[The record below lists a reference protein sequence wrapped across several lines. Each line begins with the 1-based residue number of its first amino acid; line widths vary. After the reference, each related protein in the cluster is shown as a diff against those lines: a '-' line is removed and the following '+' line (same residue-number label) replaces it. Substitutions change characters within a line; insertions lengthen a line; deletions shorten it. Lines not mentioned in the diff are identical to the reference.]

1 MIRKDIVLAIAIIF
15 FSTPLLANQ
24 LMVDQFVSP
33 STCGGC
39 HSDIYDQWQNSMHN
53 LAHNDPIYLAI
64 SRLFLTG
71 LTDKGEIAEAESCVK
86 CHTPVGYIT
95 GYPEKSSD
103 ERAKV
108 AQIATEGIQCDY
120 CHSATGA
127 KKMYN
132 NGLTIKPGNGEDSPG
147 VKRGPRKDAKSDFH
161 ETEFS
166 KFHTESDICGTCH
179 NVKHVSFGIS
189 LETTFDEWKEGPY
202 NSEDSQ
208 KRITCQGCHM
218 YQRVGV
224 PATGSTERP
233 DNRGSSVEDGPI
245 RDHIFTHSFVGGNS
259 LIPALSGGKDKSQMA
274 EERLKNA
281 ATLSLDDAR
290 IREGKLNITITNSG
304 AGHYLPTGL
313 TDIRQVWLEITLL
326 DEKGRELFSSGRLD
340 KDGYMAENAIIFNT
354 IYGDGKGD
362 PVLNISKAR
371 EILKDMRIPPL
382 KSVTEEVSFEAKNLK
397 SLNIHV
403 RLLYRAAPKRVLD
416 KVAGDGKFVL
426 PVITMA
432 EITKNVEL

>member
-1 MIRKDIVLAIAIIF
+1 MVKKSTVWCLLILL
-15 FSTPLLANQ
+15 FSTSGFANQ
-24 LMVDQFVSP
+24 LMIDQFISP
-33 STCGGC
+33 ETCGGC
-39 HSDIYDQWQNSMHN
+39 HEKIYNQWQNSMHN

-64 SRLFLTG
+64 SRFFLTG

-132 NGLTIKPGNGEDSPG
+132 NGLTIRPGNGEDSPG
-147 VKRGPRKDAKSDFH
+147 VKRGPRKDAQSDFH

-179 NVKHVSFGIS
+179 NVKHISFGTS

-233 DNRGSSVEDGPI
+233 DNRGSSVEDDPI

-281 ATLSLDDAR
+281 ATLSIHDAR

-313 TDIRQVWLEITLL
+313 TDVRQVWLEITLL
-326 DEKGRELFSSGRLD
+326 DEKGRELFSSGKLD
-340 KDGYMAENAIIFNT
+340 KDGYIPENTTIFNT
-354 IYGDGKGD
+354 VYGDGKGN
-362 PVLNISKAR
+362 PIENISKAR
-371 EILKDMRIPPL
+371 QILKDRRIPPL
-382 KSVTEEVSFEAKNLK
+382 ESVTEQITFGEK
-397 SLNIHV
+397 SWKVLDINV
-403 RLLYRAAPKRVLD
+403 RLLYRSASQKMLD
-416 KVAGDGKFVL
+416 RVAGKGKLAL
-426 PVITMA
+426 PVVTMA
-432 EITKNVEL
+432 EARKKIQF